1 MPSAVSDEVA
11 VLLLADTAPASL
23 LWGWSNMVHGPRA
36 LRGTPGLRFAKLLGS
51 GFEGGFG
58 LRPSKSRQG
67 LFAVFSNA
75 SAADAFADDSAL
87 VAAYQTRCTELC
99 TLKMRP
105 CASRGSWDGNALSP
119 SASHPAGGPI
129 AALTRASIRLRLA
142 PAFWRYA
149 PAAQHAID
157 SAAGCRLAVGLGEA
171 PFLRQ
176 ATFSVWD
183 DVAAMDA
190 YARSGA
196 HLEAIRAARLNQYF
210 SESLFARFVVLGMR
224 GTWKGRTY
232 APEPAL
238 AHGLA

>member
-1 MPSAVSDEVA
+1 MPGAVSDEVA
-11 VLLLADTAPASL
+11 VLLLADIAPASR
-23 LWGWSNMVHGPRA
+23 LWGWSNMVRGPRA

-51 GFEGGFG
+51 GLGGGFG
-58 LRPSKSRQG
+58 LRPSLSRQG

-75 SAADAFADDSAL
+75 AAADAFADDSAL
-87 VAAYQTRCTELC
+87 VATYRTRCAEFC
-99 TLKMRP
+99 TVIMRA
-105 CASRGSWDGNALSP
+105 CASRGSWDGHALTP
-119 SASHPAGGPI
+119 SATPPTAGPI

-196 HLEAIRAARLNQYF
+196 HLDAIRAAHRHEYF

-224 GTWKGRTY
+224 GSWKGRTY
-232 APEPAL
+232 APEPPL
-238 AHGLA
+238 DHGVA